1 MADTLSQACNTLTT
15 HLARYPALAVG
26 LPLIGGFLSSLPIRA
41 HIKEQYNSFDKP
53 SWAAPAYIFPPA
65 WTALSLSIG
74 YSSHLVALK
83 TGPSIAPGIRDL
95 ARTGLLI
102 YGANLAL
109 NWAWSPLMFW
119 KRQYGAALA
128 TAGGLT
134 TTAIAMSYFY
144 FQVDNLAGYLTLPY
158 IGWLCYATAL
168 NADVWM
174 KYGQGCAADSARRMS
189 KDAKGAAKD
198 AKRAAKDTVEHVKDK
213 DL

>member
-1 MADTLSQACNTLTT
+1 MADNLSQAGYTLTT

-26 LPLIGGFLSSLPIRA
+26 LPLIGGFLSSMPIRA
-41 HIKEQYNSFDKP
+41 HVKEQYNSFDRP
-53 SWAAPAYIFPPA
+53 AWAPPAYIFPPA
-65 WTALSLSIG
+65 WTTLYLSIG
-74 YSSHLVALK
+74 YASHLVALK
-83 TGPSIAPGIRDL
+83 TGPGTAHEIRDL

-109 NWAWSPLMFW
+109 NFAWSPLMFW
-119 KRQYGAALA
+119 KRQYGAALV

-168 NADVWM
+168 NSDVWM
-174 KYGQGCAADSARRMS
+174 KHGQGPAADSARKLS

-198 AKRAAKDTVEHVKDK
+198 AKRSAKDAAEHIKDK